1 MSSSEVATI
10 TFKVSGAFFLM
21 MAVLSIPL
29 LTAQIQAILHGDGAY
44 ARALML
50 AVGYL
55 LPWAVGIA
63 LCFARVVPTVSTTDQ
78 AR

>member
-1 MSSSEVATI
+1 MNSSKVATI
-10 TFKVSGAFFLM
+10 IFKVSGAFFLI
-21 MAVLSIPL
+21 MAVLLVPL
-29 LTAQIQAILHGDGAY
+29 LSGQIQAILHGDGAC
-44 ARALML
+44 AHALML

-55 LPWAVGIA
+55 LPWPVGIA